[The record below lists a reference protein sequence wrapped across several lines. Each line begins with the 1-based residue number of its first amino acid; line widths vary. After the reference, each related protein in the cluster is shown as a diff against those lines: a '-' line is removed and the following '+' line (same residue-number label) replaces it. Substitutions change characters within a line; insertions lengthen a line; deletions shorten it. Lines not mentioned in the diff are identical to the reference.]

1 MPSAR
6 ALGSAV
12 IAALVASVALAGS
25 PPDASAASCNY
36 TQLSQVFAP
45 WGDYSAFTPFQGST
59 FENGASGWSW
69 GNGAKIVAVDSNPL
83 LGATGTHSVE
93 LPGGATARSPWMCVN
108 SSTPSL
114 RFFVRRVS
122 GTGSLTVTGLV
133 NSGGSTLTTLY
144 TVSGSGSSW
153 QPSPIVVF
161 PPYLTASITGINV
174 QFRFTAAPGTAFHI
188 DDVELDP
195 YLRR

>member
-1 MPSAR
+1 MPSVR
-6 ALGSAV
+6 VLGSAAL
-12 IAALVASVALAGS
+12 AALVACVAAAGS
-25 PPDASAASCNY
+25 PAKASAATCNY
-36 TQLSQVFAP
+36 TQVSQVFAP
-45 WGDYSAFTPFQGST
+45 WADSSRYTPFQGST

-69 GNGAKIVAVDSNPL
+69 GGGAKIVTGDSNPL

-93 LPGGATARSPWMCVN
+93 TPGGGTARSPWMCVN

-114 RFFVRRVS
+114 RFFIRRVS

-133 NSGGSTLTTLY
+133 NSGGKTVSTLSTISP
-144 TVSGSGSSW
+144 SGGSW
-153 QPSPIVVF
+153 QPTPAVVF
-161 PPYLTASITGINV
+161 PPYLTASTTGINV
-174 QFRFTAAPGTAFHI
+174 QFQFSAPAGTVFHI